1 MRYSCCLML
10 FFLLAGS
17 RAAQAQA
24 FSTGAQ
30 QSESFFLYEVKLID
44 EFIERFNDDPESY
57 IRAQSRAVLGTDSMI
72 TRRRM
77 IRSLFDK
84 KMHWGAEPDA
94 FTRQVCDSELF
105 LSISDSTWHARAV
118 CLFSMDNKTVKVPV
132 TLQVARENGGLK
144 WVVSSADAGNLP
156 ATSFVA
162 PVKKGTSDFIP
173 TSAHGTN
180 FLQLQYVFTPG
191 QAVTGYFSAQA
202 LSSPAVSRLLA
213 LIAQGKAKFSRVS
226 EVTYQFSSIPG
237 WRFAVE
243 QRKRK
248 ETNSGWLI
256 TKLERVPGH

>member
-1 MRYSCCLML
+1 ML
-10 FFLLAGS
+10 LVILLAGT
-17 RAAQAQA
+17 RVAKAQA

-44 EFIERFNDDPESY
+44 EFIERFNDDPQSY
-57 IRAQSRAVLGTDSMI
+57 IRTQSRAVLGTDSMI

-84 KMHWGAEPDA
+84 KMHWGADVDR
-94 FTRQVCDSELF
+94 FIQQVCNNDLY

-118 CLFSMDNKTVKVPV
+118 CLFGIDNKTVKVPV
-132 TLQVARENGGLK
+132 TLQIARDNGGLK
-144 WVVSSADAGNLP
+144 WVVSSVDGGNLP

-162 PVKKGTSDFIP
+162 PVKKGASDFIP

-180 FLQLQYVFTPG
+180 FLQLQYVFSPG

-202 LSSPAVSRLLA
+202 LSSPAVTRLLA
-213 LIAQGKAKFSRVS
+213 LIAQGKAKFSRVADVS
-226 EVTYQFSSIPG
+226 YQFATIPG
-237 WRFAVE
+237 WQFTVE

-256 TKLERVPGH
+256 TKLNAATER